1 MIFGCKLEVKCVE
14 IVNGNCFLKLWSYL
28 QLTYMQQF
36 WRASFKDEKAI
47 IFAKSYGYY
56 NS

>member
-28 QLTYMQQF
+28 QLKYMQQF

-47 IFAKSYGYY
+47 IFTKSYGYY